1 MIFMKRFFFILSFL
15 SVVGFAS
22 ANAQCAKS
30 ATAGK
35 SCCASKTAMVDSK
48 HEAEAKAASMDK
60 SIVASTED
68 GATTYQR
75 KSKTK
80 GKVSYVDV
88 CYDSTT
94 GKFVDASTC
103 VGKPGCENAAAKAT
117 SSKGKACAG
126 SAKGGACCQKGATS
140 ENTSGKQIDKM

>member
-1 MIFMKRFFFILSFL
+1 MKRFFFILSFL

-30 ATAGK
+30 ASAGK
-35 SCCASKTAMVDSK
+35 SCCSGKTAMVKSN

-60 SIVASTED
+60 TIVASIED
-68 GATTYQR
+68 GVTTYQR
-75 KSKTK
+75 KVENKR
-80 GKVSYVDV
+80 KVSYVDV

-103 VGKPGCENAAAKAT
+103 TDKPGCEKASAKAT

-140 ENTSGKQIDKM
+140 ENTTGKQMDKM